1 VTAQYFS
8 EGWAPGKAVPK
19 PSSTTLGP
27 AQATQASKPK
37 AGLPSLKELSSML
50 DLTNLLASGPVA
62 SLAARAG
69 INITE
74 KLAVIKSRKFWD
86 SRVTLIDDDNYGELI
101 VNETLTEDEEKERV
115 WFVVMYVLLS
125 ENLQSRSWSLMFRTV
140 SSSGQEGISK
150 FVDQVFDSAF
160 NLTRET
166 GDLPNVRWGRIN
178 YLNVTRLTTKWNVW
192 SYVPAYSAWLYIPGP
207 YNVLL

>member
-1 VTAQYFS
+1 
-8 EGWAPGKAVPK
+8 
-19 PSSTTLGP
+19 
-27 AQATQASKPK
+27 
-37 AGLPSLKELSSML
+37 ML

-86 SRVTLIDDDNYGELI
+86 SRVTLIDDDNYGELV

-125 ENLQSRSWSLMFRTV
+125 GNLQSRSWSLMFRSV

-160 NLTRET
+160 NLTQET

-192 SYVPAYSAWLYIPGP
+192 SYVPVYSAWSYIPGP
-207 YNVLL
+207 YDVLL